1 VTTRPEDQTTAAVTG
16 RGQLRASQTD
26 REAVIEA
33 LKAAY
38 VVGRLTEDEFAA
50 RVGQAFASRTDA
62 DLAAITADIPVGP
75 VAAQPGRMPDRVVAW
90 GTGAIIA
97 AAALGAAVLIGG
109 FALIVWAITM
119 TGVLLFTVSVLLSVR
134 QEQRSRTR
142 QPPRP
147 APGRPS
153 LEGGRARRTGH
164 EPTTTPCVA
173 T

>member
-1 VTTRPEDQTTAAVTG
+1 MTTGPEDQTTGAATS
-16 RGQLRASQTD
+16 RGPLRASQAN
-26 REAVIEA
+26 REDVIEA

-38 VVGRLTEDEFAA
+38 AVGRLTEDEFEA
-50 RVGQAFASRTDA
+50 RVGQAFASRTYA
-62 DLAAITADIPVGP
+62 DLAAITADIPAGP
-75 VAAQPGRMPDRVVAW
+75 VAAQHARMPDRVVAW

-97 AAALGAAVLIGG
+97 AAALGGAVLIGG
-109 FALIVWAITM
+109 SALIVWAITM

-142 QPPRP
+142 RPPRS
-147 APGRPS
+147 APGAA
-153 LEGGRARRTGH
+153 LEGGRARRTGQ